1 MAAGYT
7 DVDAA
12 VAMYTEAID
21 LVLGNSSEPNPQWY
35 WFPENAIAL
44 HQYLLGLRNRLRE
57 GPGAVTCSGWSGDVA
72 AQVGNLA
79 SDRIAS
85 ISPISIGEFKKRRQ
99 VLAPD

>member
-12 VAMYTEAID
+12 VAMYTDAID

-57 GPGAVTCSGWSGDVA
+57 GPGAVTAVDGPVMLLLRWIISH
-72 AQVGNLA
+72 
-79 SDRIAS
+79 RIA
-85 ISPISIGEFKKRRQ
+85 
-99 VLAPD
+99 